1 MCFGDSYGNKVAPL
15 EIRGHGG
22 MIAVGPAFFRVT
34 PAAG

>member
-1 MCFGDSYGNKVAPL
+1 MYFGDSLGNKVAPL